1 MSGADLR
8 VLRLS
13 DFDVD
18 GALRE
23 TFERLPGETR
33 SGFLRKAALAGAA
46 VAGGLAL
53 RPALAAASTSSSD
66 ITILNFAL
74 ALE

>member
-46 VAGGLAL
+46 VLASWL
-53 RPALAAASTSSSD
+53 PARRAAKTDPAIS
-66 ITILNFAL
+66 IRG
-74 ALE
+74 E